1 MSTPRLAVCVLLG
14 VLGLLTGA
22 AGSLVQA
29 AWFPGGLFLALA
41 GIGALCYGGV
51 KATGGRAGGVV
62 AAGGWLAAVL
72 WLTSARPEGDFVF
85 GAGFGAY
92 VFLLGGMMLAV
103 MCTTLPRPASEVV
116 RNTPPGR

>member
-1 MSTPRLAVCVLLG
+1 MSVARFAVYLLLAVLG
-14 VLGLLTGA
+14 VLTGV
-22 AGSLVQA
+22 AGALVQG
-29 AWFPGGLFLALA
+29 AWFPGGLLFALL

-51 KATGGRAGGVV
+51 KATRSRAGGG
-62 AAGGWLAAVL
+62 AAGGGWLAAVL

-85 GAGFGAY
+85 GAGFGSY

-116 RNTPPGR
+116 RNARPGR

>member
-1 MSTPRLAVCVLLG
+1 MSTARLALCALFAA
-14 VLGLLTGA
+14 LGLLTGA

-29 AWFPGGLFLALA
+29 AWFPGGLLLALA

-51 KATGGRAGGVV
+51 KATRGRAGGGS
-62 AAGGWLAAVL
+62 AAAGWLAAVL

-85 GAGFGAY
+85 GAGFGSY

-103 MCTTLPRPASEVV
+103 MCTTLPRLASEVGGNA
-116 RNTPPGR
+116 RPGR

>member
-1 MSTPRLAVCVLLG
+1 MATRYAAYVLLA

-29 AWFPGGLFLALA
+29 AWLPGGLLFALLA
-41 GIGALCYGGV
+41 IGALCYGGV
-51 KATGGRAGGVV
+51 KVTRSRIGGGA

-85 GAGFGAY
+85 AAGFGSY
-92 VFLLGGMMLAV
+92 VFLFGGMMLAV
-103 MCTTLPRPASEVV
+103 MCTTLPRPASELV
-116 RNTPPGR
+116 RNARPGR